1 MAIFDE
7 ESVPGEWNKY
17 IKMNSEY
24 FGQEAPL

>member
-7 ESVPGEWNKY
+7 ESVSGEWNKY